1 MIGSQVVATVLLP
14 PETISDSTR
23 PAHRHA
29 RPCYILP
36 TLSAFPP
43 PVAECGC
50 RATDDWKGTRM
61 VAHLRHLPFVAKSG
75 YSLADRSQLA
85 PYKAIQ
91 SHRLVTRVC
100 DYMA

>member
-1 MIGSQVVATVLLP
+1 MIGAQVVATVLLP

-50 RATDDWKGTRM
+50 RATDDWKETR
-61 VAHLRHLPFVAKSG
+61 VVEHLRHFPFVAKSG
-75 YSLADRSQLA
+75 YSLSDRNQLA
-85 PYKAIQ
+85 PYNATQ
-91 SHRLVTRVC
+91 CDRLLTHVC
-100 DYMA
+100 G